1 MDTSTLNKLNT
12 QEKLRLMEQLWTDL
26 YDYSKSQST
35 PKWHGDVLNKRKELI
50 NSGKATFISLDD
62 LKKEL
67 S

>member
-12 QEKLRLMEQLWTDL
+12 QEKLHLMEQLWTDL
-26 YDYSKSQST
+26 CEDSKSQST
-35 PKWHGDVLNKRKELI
+35 PKWHGEILDKRKELI
-50 NSGKATFISLDD
+50 NSGEATFISLDD